1 MSEVLIKVD
10 HLSKK
15 FCRSLKRSM
24 YYGVTDTLKTMAG
37 VNYSTDTLRP
47 SEFWS
52 LNDISFELRRG
63 ESLGIIGLNGSGKST
78 LLRLLAGIFPPD
90 TGHIE
95 IKGKIGSLIAV
106 GAGFH
111 PHMSGKENVYLNATL
126 LGMNRRQI
134 DEKFNQIIAFSEIEN
149 ESLEAPVSTYSS
161 GMKVRL
167 GFSIAIH
174 CNTDILLVDEVL
186 SVGDLNF
193 KNKSLRKMSKFRDN
207 ANGLIF
213 ISHQLEQV
221 RVVCDKLMILDK
233 GRVVYYGTT
242 DEGIQLYEELS
253 QNSRAKS
260 ISRIK
265 TDTKYVGIDRAVI
278 THDDIELI
286 STNFFDTNNSIIQEI
301 ETNKSLKV
309 NIKFKA
315 HNFIEE
321 IYLSIGVLNDKGDQ
335 CIWLMSNDF
344 NKVNFKDIEKGT
356 YSLTVDIENHH
367 LMPGVYYLNYAI
379 RNGKTMELY
388 EKIYTNTVIKVKAKG
403 KQLERGIVHVSET
416 WDLQKTSS
424 IYINHKI

>member
-416 WDLQKTSS
+416 WDLQKTSN
-424 IYINHKI
+424 I

>member
-1 MSEVLIKVD
+1 M
-10 HLSKK
+10 
-15 FCRSLKRSM
+15 
-24 YYGVTDTLKTMAG
+24 
-37 VNYSTDTLRP
+37 P
-47 SEFWS
+47 S
-52 LNDISFELRRG
+52 
-63 ESLGIIGLNGSGKST
+63 
-78 LLRLLAGIFPPD
+78 
-90 TGHIE
+90 
-95 IKGKIGSLIAV
+95 
-106 GAGFH
+106 
-111 PHMSGKENVYLNATL
+111 
-126 LGMNRRQI
+126 
-134 DEKFNQIIAFSEIEN
+134 
-149 ESLEAPVSTYSS
+149 
-161 GMKVRL
+161 
-167 GFSIAIH
+167 
-174 CNTDILLVDEVL
+174 LLVEL
-186 SVGDLNF
+186 
-193 KNKSLRKMSKFRDN
+193 
-207 ANGLIF
+207 
-213 ISHQLEQV
+213 
-221 RVVCDKLMILDK
+221 KL
-233 GRVVYYGTT
+233 
-242 DEGIQLYEELS
+242 
-253 QNSRAKS
+253 
-260 ISRIK
+260 
-265 TDTKYVGIDRAVI
+265 TKYVGIDRAVI

-424 IYINHKI
+424 I

>member
-1 MSEVLIKVD
+1 MSDVLIKVD

-24 YYGVTDTLKTMAG
+24 YYGVTDALKTMVG
-37 VNYSTDTLRP
+37 INYSTDTLRP

-424 IYINHKI
+424 I

>member
-424 IYINHKI
+424 I

>member
-286 STNFFDTNNSIIQEI
+286 STNFFDTNNSIIHEI

>member
-52 LNDISFELRRG
+52 LNDISFELIRG

-90 TGHIE
+90 TGRIE

-111 PHMSGKENVYLNATL
+111 PHMTGKENVYLNATL
-126 LGMNRRQI
+126 LGMNRQQI
-134 DEKFNQIIAFSEIEN
+134 NEKFDEIIAFSEIEN

-174 CNTDILLVDEVL
+174 CNTEILLVDEVL

-193 KNKSLRKMSKFRDN
+193 KNKSLRKMSEFRDQ

-233 GRVVYYGTT
+233 GRVVYYGNT
-242 DEGIQLYEELS
+242 DEGVQLYEELS
-253 QNSRAKS
+253 QNLRAKS
-260 ISRIK
+260 ISQIK
-265 TDTKYVGIDRAVI
+265 TDTKYVDIDRAVI

-286 STNFFDTNNSIIQEI
+286 STNFIDANNSIIQEI

-309 NIKFKA
+309 NINFKA
-315 HNFIEE
+315 HNYIEE
-321 IYLSIGVLNDKGDQ
+321 IYLSIGILNDKSDQ

-344 NKVNFKDIEKGT
+344 NKVEFKDIEKGD
-356 YSLTVDIENHH
+356 YSLTVNIENHH
-367 LMPGVYYLNYAI
+367 LVPGVYNLNYAI

-388 EKIYTNTVIKVKAKG
+388 EKIYTNTVIKVKAQG
-403 KQLERGIVHVSET
+403 KQLERGIVHVTET
-416 WDLQKTSS
+416 WNLEKLS
-424 IYINHKI
+424 